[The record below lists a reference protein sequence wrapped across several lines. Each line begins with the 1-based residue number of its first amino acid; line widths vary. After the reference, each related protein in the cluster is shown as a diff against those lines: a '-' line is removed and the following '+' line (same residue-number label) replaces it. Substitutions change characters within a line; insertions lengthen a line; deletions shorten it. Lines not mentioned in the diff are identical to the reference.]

1 MQENIDK
8 MHQRGERLVDLQGK
22 TGKIAPLDPFLL
34 LTPFKKRGF
43 ASNRRTF

>member
-22 TGKIAPLDPFLL
+22 TGKISPWIFFYINAF
-34 LTPFKKRGF
+34 
-43 ASNRRTF
+43 